1 MRDLLRLGVRA
12 HHDAGH
18 PGPVPVGVV
27 GEMWIG
33 GGDALQDRRQD
44 VVRPAAPFVEGDEH
58 DHVVP
63 QGSPVCEL
71 AVGDRTDGG
80 SQPGVRRR
88 HAGSVPGVEGAG
100 VEVLVGRAVH
110 PGHVGQAARLGI
122 LLELAVGEHVAVHQ
136 RIDVVAEGEPAPV
149 VAPRLAGGLEPS
161 RHAGVWMNGALR
173 VAGVAQR
180 PLGVGPDGE
189 GVVGEGVPDDIG
201 EVAVARGEACHQ
213 AVDDGQLR
221 GTVALA
227 AGRRKASS
235 DLDAAVLNATRL
247 LTCPDAP
254 VRGAWGV
261 WTVRTLRSPWR
272 RRLVVGV
279 VVSTR

>member
-1 MRDLLRLGVRA
+1 MLKRCAGWLRWRQSPVALDVGHQARVGGRSVRDLLRLGVRA

-44 VVRPAAPFVEGDEH
+44 VVRPAAPVVEGDEH

-149 VAPRLAGGLEPS
+149 VAPTSCRRLGAEPARRGLDE
-161 RHAGVWMNGALR
+161 RCL
-173 VAGVAQR
+173 
-180 PLGVGPDGE
+180 
-189 GVVGEGVPDDIG
+189 
-201 EVAVARGEACHQ
+201 
-213 AVDDGQLR
+213 
-221 GTVALA
+221 
-227 AGRRKASS
+227 
-235 DLDAAVLNATRL
+235 
-247 LTCPDAP
+247 
-254 VRGAWGV
+254 AWGRGCSA
-261 WTVRTLRSPWR
+261 TPRRRPRWR
-272 RRLVVGV
+272 RRGWGR
-279 VVSTR
+279 SSRRHRRSSGRTW